1 MTEPKKDNYDNPL
14 SATLSGITN
23 LFRKHQAAGELKP
36 GDRFDGKTV
45 LVDGASSGLGF
56 AIATD
61 CARRGAR
68 VIMACR
74 SGIPGKGEQVKKI
87 TGNPEVHMLP
97 VDFADVDSVR
107 KLAAEVKARF
117 SPIDIFISNAG
128 VVPKKSRKTPQGLE
142 EMFMVNYFSKFIL
155 VNLLLQAD
163 CFRTS
168 DGRIPRIVFV
178 DSETHRNPK
187 RFEWDKFGIYEPY
200 TIGKSME
207 HYGYNKMLLA
217 TFSVELSRRLN
228 QGEGKATAFSVFT
241 LCPGP
246 INSNIGREAPKI
258 FHPLM
263 KLIFSIFF
271 RSPAKAAV
279 PVIYLAASRDM
290 EGKPFDYFFL
300 MSRKPIDEKSADPE
314 NGKRLWELSM
324 KLARELKA
332 VE

>member
-1 MTEPKKDNYDNPL
+1 MTEQKKDNYDNPL
-14 SATLSGITN
+14 SATISGITN
-23 LFRKHQAAGELKP
+23 LFRKHQQAGELKP
-36 GDRFDGKTV
+36 GDRLDGKTV

-74 SGIPGKGEQVKKI
+74 SGIPEKGEKVKKI
-87 TGNPEVHMLP
+87 TGSRDVHLLK
-97 VDFADVDSVR
+97 VDFADIPSIKNLVS
-107 KLAAEVKARF
+107 EVKNKF
-117 SPIDIFISNAG
+117 QTIDILISNAG
-128 VVPKKSRKTPQGLE
+128 VVPKMSRKTPQGLE

-155 VNLLLQAD
+155 VSLLLEKG
-163 CFRTS
+163 CFRTNGS
-168 DGRIPRIVFV
+168 EAPRMIFV

-187 RFEWDKFGIYEPY
+187 KFEWDKFGIYEPY

-207 HYGYNKMLLA
+207 HYGYNKLLLA

-228 QGEGKATAFSVFT
+228 PPDGKGKAKFSVFT

-271 RSPAKAAV
+271 RSPAQAAV
-279 PVIYLAASRDM
+279 PVIYLAASKEM
-290 EGKPFDYFFL
+290 EGKIFDYFFL
-300 MSRKPIDEKSADPE
+300 MSRKPIDEKAADPV
-314 NGKRLWELSM
+314 NGKKLWEVSE
-324 KLARELKA
+324 KLLRSVAP
-332 VE
+332 